1 MSAPQ
6 VVNRERRRVLCPR
19 FMNVERRLAAI
30 LAADLVGYSRLMGA
44 DETGTVAALKKVRR
58 DVTDPCIITHQG
70 RLVKT
75 TGDGVLVEFASVVQA
90 VQCAAAIQ
98 AAMCDSNAGGSG
110 RAAAAVPGRDQ
121 HRRRDRRR
129 RRHPLRADSPH
140 KATIARMLTEAAL
153 SDLRVVERAG
163 GLLASDGAFWRR
175 AF

>member
-140 KATIARMLTEAAL
+140 KAIARMLTGSGLVGPPGRRTRWRSL
-153 SDLRVVERAG
+153 S
-163 GLLASDGAFWRR
+163 F
-175 AF
+175 